1 MNPRPS
7 VHRDRGKIIVIIFM
21 ISGILLLHYLT
32 PSPLKY
38 HHVVYRMLFYLPLI
52 LGSFWFGLK
61 GALYVSLAVF
71 LLYFPYV
78 IMEWQKFS
86 FRDFSRVIEGALY
99 ISIACILGFL
109 TERER
114 ARHAAALQAERFAA
128 IGKAVAEIA
137 HDMKTPL
144 MAIGGFSNQIFR
156 KLKPEDPNRKKLET
170 VIQETPRL
178 ESMVKEMLDFGR
190 PLTLDRTEAD
200 LNDLV
205 EGTVLVT
212 GPVAEEAGV
221 DIKTELDPSLP
232 PLLLD
237 KTRIEQVITNL
248 ITNAL
253 QASSKGQ
260 KVWLRTRS
268 AGRYVELEISDR
280 GSGIKQEDV
289 EKVFEPFY
297 STRKRGTGLGLPIVK
312 RIVDSHGGEVFLRP
326 NPEAGVTFT
335 VRFPRF

>member
-1 MNPRPS
+1 
-7 VHRDRGKIIVIIFM
+7 M
-21 ISGILLLHYLT
+21 ITGILLLHYLT

-38 HHVVYRMLFYLPLI
+38 HHAVYRILFYLPLI
-52 LGSFWFGLK
+52 LGSFWFGVK
-61 GALYVSLAVF
+61 GVLYVSTAVF
-71 LLYFPYV
+71 FLYFPYV
-78 IMEWQKFS
+78 IMEWQGFS

-128 IGKAVAEIA
+128 IGRAVAEIA

-144 MAIGGFSNQIFR
+144 MAIGGFANQVFR
-156 KLKPEDPNRKKLET
+156 KLNPEDPNRKKLET
-170 VIQETPRL
+170 VIQETARL

-205 EGTVLVT
+205 EETELVT

-232 PLLLD
+232 LLLLD
-237 KTRIEQVITNL
+237 KARIEQVITNL

-253 QASSKGQ
+253 GASSKGQ
-260 KVWLRTRS
+260 TVWIRTRS
-268 AGRYVELEISDR
+268 TVAYVELEISDR
-280 GSGIKQEDV
+280 GTGIKQEDMD
-289 EKVFEPFY
+289 KVFLPFY
-297 STRKRGTGLGLPIVK
+297 STKKSGTGLGLPIVK
-312 RIVDSHGGEVFLRP
+312 RIVESHGGEIFLRP
-326 NPEAGVTFT
+326 NPDAGVTFT
-335 VRFPRF
+335 VRFPPYLKP